1 MIAKGGAM
9 DESSPPS
16 DAEMAV
22 LKAFWR
28 QGPMSTREA
37 QNALAGELDWA
48 ASTVRTVLERMR
60 AKGLLT
66 RRAVHGVAVY
76 APAGDKV
83 SVLGGALNRLVRGLL
98 EVRGELPASAF
109 AGSGILTP
117 QELAELHELLNA
129 KTEDQA

>member
-1 MIAKGGAM
+1 M
-9 DESSPPS
+9 DEAATPS

-28 QGPMSTREA
+28 QGPMSAREA
-37 QNALAGELDWA
+37 QDALTGELEWA

-66 RRAVHGVAVY
+66 RRSVHGVAVY

-83 SVLGGALNRLVRGLL
+83 SVLGGALRRLMRSVL

-109 AGSGILTP
+109 AGSEILTP
-117 QELAELHELLNA
+117 EELARLHALLNA
-129 KTEDQA
+129 KPEDKA